1 MTRRQSNTFQIFVL
15 PFLSYFGRTD
25 SLLATICK
33 CTKLYQVEKAHS
45 TNIQFKNK
53 KRSLFQIWS
62 GLNTLCQEC
71 HLYDPIFYLATIW
84 SVQREKWTKIEQE
97 KNLIKT
103 VETGNRMLLRPLV
116 SSILRLQSPHT
127 PAPVV
132 RRSMSG
138 GGHDGD
144 KYNVHVIIITK
155 TIDQIRQPMEILE
168 EALFLCCLPCNR
180 PRPRQRL
187 RPP

>member
-1 MTRRQSNTFQIFVL
+1 MK
-15 PFLSYFGRTD
+15 Y
-25 SLLATICK
+25 
-33 CTKLYQVEKAHS
+33 
-45 TNIQFKNK
+45 KNQ

-97 KNLIKT
+97 ENLIKT
-103 VETGNRMLLRPLV
+103 AETGNRMLLRPLV
-116 SSILRLQSPHT
+116 SSILRLQSTHALS

-144 KYNVHVIIITK
+144 EYNVHVIINHYQ

-168 EALFLCCLPCNR
+168 EALFLCCLPCNC
-180 PRPRQRL
+180 PRPHQRL